1 MHNQPVIPRADLILL
16 TGRRGAGKTRT
27 LMRLVEEAKQAGL
40 TVFGLLS
47 PAEVR
52 QRRKVRLDALAAHSG
67 ARRPLA
73 SRVAGELRGPRLGDW
88 TFDSETL
95 AWGNALLAQT
105 PPCDL
110 FVLDELGPLEFD
122 LRQGWS
128 AAFDLLAKPLPCRL
142 AVVVVRLECAEAF
155 LRRYPAAE
163 TLTIR
168 RPADATRLARQLR
181 ERCLRL
187 PQRKAASRR
196 P

>member
-1 MHNQPVIPRADLILL
+1 MILL
-16 TGRRGAGKTRT
+16 TGRRGAGKTRL
-27 LMRLVEEAKQAGL
+27 LMRLVEEAKQAGA

-47 PAEVR
+47 PAQVR
-52 QRRKVRLDALAAHSG
+52 QGRKVRLDAWAAHSG
-67 ARRPLA
+67 ARRRLA
-73 SRVAGELRGPRLGDW
+73 SRVGGELRGPCLGDW

-122 LRQGWS
+122 HHQGWR
-128 AAFDLLAKPLPCRL
+128 AAFDLLARPLACRL
-142 AVVVVRLECAEAF
+142 AVVVVRAECAEVF
-155 LRRYPAAE
+155 LRCYPEAE
-163 TLTIR
+163 TLRIH
-168 RPADATRLARQLR
+168 RPADANRLARQLR